1 MRLVTFSSCSVLQN
15 TLNLGNRIQQP
26 QQQTTAQ
33 DVAAQIYNAQLQQQ
47 QQQQVVRDNTSA
59 LSQVIPQA
67 RTTYGGVVN
76 PFLMANTDPYAIDR
90 AARLHRNAAGE
101 SRSLTHWYTEN
112 LKVSEIHLMIL
123 N

>member
-1 MRLVTFSSCSVLQN
+1 MFTLFFLQN
-15 TLNLGNRIQQP
+15 TLSLGNRVQQT

-47 QQQQVVRDNTSA
+47 QQQIVRDNTSA

-90 AARLHRNAAGE
+90 AARLHRNAAGKASFLPMF
-101 SRSLTHWYTEN
+101 SRFSLIICSTCKA
-112 LKVSEIHLMIL
+112 LFVLAL
-123 N
+123 CQ

>member
-1 MRLVTFSSCSVLQN
+1 MFNFFFLQN
-15 TLNLGNRIQQP
+15 TLSLGNRVQQP

-47 QQQQVVRDNTSA
+47 QQQQIVRDNTSA

-90 AARLHRNAAGE
+90 AARLHRNAAGK
-101 SRSLTHWYTEN
+101 S
-112 LKVSEIHLMIL
+112 VSFRFFF
-123 N
+123 NRPK